1 MYCGS
6 TIGAP
11 ITTKFTQNGKNLT
24 YICMGFGSSVQ
35 FETINVQF
43 GKVDFGA

>member
-1 MYCGS
+1 MYCEPA
-6 TIGAP
+6 IGAP
-11 ITTKFTQNGKNLT
+11 ITMKFGQNGQKMK

-43 GKVDFGA
+43 GRVDFGT